1 MDGPRDYHFNL
12 DRDFPGGAAIKILPA
27 NAKDTIDTA
36 SIPGFGRFPGVGN
49 DSLLQYSCLKSSMNR
64 GARQAIVHAVTKG
77 QTRLSN

>member
-1 MDGPRDYHFNL
+1 MDGPRDYHFKL

-64 GARQAIVHAVTKG
+64 GARQAIFNPVTKG
-77 QTRLSN
+77 QKRLSN